1 MASLIL
7 RRMHGAL
14 PRAAPWVTSGAALL
28 IGCNLRRARPGRW
41 RWCLG
46 GRRVVSWRHDDAL
59 GGPRTACGGSDSV
72 SGAGVAR
79 LVARRTNAAARRAW
93 TTRAMW
99 VFTGHATG
107 HLLISTRR
115 PRSRPCRGR
124 AASTPP
130 RHRHPL
136 PRGRCSRRYPAVN
149 PPPTTKG
156 KSPLSVSL
164 PHGPRSLAQPVSPS
178 CLQTHTRIIRFETDL
193 KITSPRLPSLVLS
206 APPRLPPSPSIK
218 ARALLLRSI
227 PLATA
232 QIQTMTV
239 PPSPEPFRVF
249 VGYDPKEH
257 EAYEVCRRS
266 LIRHATV
273 PLDVRPIRQPDLR
286 ASGLY
291 WRTRG
296 HMESTEFSFTRFLTP
311 FLAGYRGWALFIDC
325 DFLYLADVAELIAS
339 AVPSDAAAAKRL
351 AVVCVKH
358 EYKPLEATKMDG
370 AMQTVYPRKNWSS
383 MVLYNCAHP
392 KNVAALTPDAVS
404 TKTGAFL
411 HRFSWLDDD
420 EIGEVPFV
428 WNFLVGH
435 NRVDPDDPA
444 TQPKALHY
452 TCGGPWFDRYRDC
465 EFADLWIKEAEEL
478 RAEKEKRRAEKERL
492 ELEDDE
498 DDEGN

>member
-1 MASLIL
+1 
-7 RRMHGAL
+7 
-14 PRAAPWVTSGAALL
+14 
-28 IGCNLRRARPGRW
+28 
-41 RWCLG
+41 
-46 GRRVVSWRHDDAL
+46 
-59 GGPRTACGGSDSV
+59 
-72 SGAGVAR
+72 
-79 LVARRTNAAARRAW
+79 
-93 TTRAMW
+93 
-99 VFTGHATG
+99 
-107 HLLISTRR
+107 
-115 PRSRPCRGR
+115 
-124 AASTPP
+124 
-130 RHRHPL
+130 
-136 PRGRCSRRYPAVN
+136 
-149 PPPTTKG
+149 
-156 KSPLSVSL
+156 
-164 PHGPRSLAQPVSPS
+164 
-178 CLQTHTRIIRFETDL
+178 
-193 KITSPRLPSLVLS
+193 
-206 APPRLPPSPSIK
+206 
-218 ARALLLRSI
+218 LLRSI

-311 FLAGYRGWALFIDC
+311 FLAG
-325 DFLYLADVAELIAS
+325 
-339 AVPSDAAAAKRL
+339 
-351 AVVCVKH
+351 
-358 EYKPLEATKMDG
+358 
-370 AMQTVYPRKNWSS
+370 
-383 MVLYNCAHP
+383 HP

-435 NRVDPDDPA
+435 NKVDPDDPT

-498 DDEGN
+498 GN